1 MCVIRLKTKSVYGL
15 DKIYPDNDAAHYVLL
30 MTGTKTL
37 QRRDINALLMLG
49 HVVILDN
56 VKLSKY

>member
-1 MCVIRLKTKSVYGL
+1 MLIKLKTKCVYGL
-15 DKIYPDNDAAHYVLL
+15 DKIYPVNDAGKTVLL

-49 HVVILDN
+49 HRIQLDGEMITE
-56 VKLSKY
+56 Y